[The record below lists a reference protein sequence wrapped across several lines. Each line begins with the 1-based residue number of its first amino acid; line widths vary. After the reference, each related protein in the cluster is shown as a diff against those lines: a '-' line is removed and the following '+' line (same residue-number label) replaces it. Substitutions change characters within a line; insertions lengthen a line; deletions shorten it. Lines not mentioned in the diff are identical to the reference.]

1 MASDNR
7 IVGEGGSQGADI
19 IAVHVR
25 RLLRANALV
34 VVQVNASGDIVN
46 PGAGGGGGGD
56 GTIIDGVDANIK
68 ATVKDYVAAKPLA
81 VALVNVSGDVTS
93 PQEPTSK
100 TGSYG
105 RVNVGTGATQILA
118 SNPARISAMIQNLEG
133 QQMAVGFDSSMSVFT
148 AGAMLAPT
156 ADSSGDG
163 GVFSVSRYKG
173 PLFACVATGD
183 ADVFYA
189 EV

>member
-1 MASDNR
+1 
-7 IVGEGGSQGADI
+7 
-19 IAVHVR
+19 
-25 RLLRANALV
+25 
-34 VVQVNASGDIVN
+34 
-46 PGAGGGGGGD
+46 
-56 GTIIDGVDANIK
+56 
-68 ATVKDYVAAKPLA
+68 
-81 VALVNVSGDVTS
+81 
-93 PQEPTSK
+93 
-100 TGSYG
+100 
-105 RVNVGTGATQILA
+105 
-118 SNPARISAMIQNLEG
+118 MIQNLEG